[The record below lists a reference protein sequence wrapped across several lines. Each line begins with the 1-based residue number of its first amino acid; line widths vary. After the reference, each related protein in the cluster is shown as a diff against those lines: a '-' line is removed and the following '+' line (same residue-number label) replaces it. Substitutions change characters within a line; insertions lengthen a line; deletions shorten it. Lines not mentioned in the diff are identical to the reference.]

1 MSTIEGASIEMTK
14 VLGITGG
21 IATGKSTVVAF
32 LKKAGYPIVDGDV
45 IAREIVAKGQP
56 ALAAIVETF
65 GPDILLTTGE
75 LDRKKL
81 GQLIFSSSQKR
92 ELLNETLKPFL
103 RKEILRQ
110 IEEAKKKAAS
120 LIIVDIPLLYEAHY
134 EAIMDQ
140 VAVVYVPEKI
150 QKERLMA
157 RNHLTEEEAQQRIAS
172 QWPIE
177 TKKERA
183 DIVFDNQGTREET
196 EQQVK
201 KWLEK
206 QAEKK

>member
-1 MSTIEGASIEMTK
+1 MTK

-21 IATGKSTVVAF
+21 IATGKSTVVALF
-32 LKKAGYPIVDGDV
+32 KKAGYPIVDGDI

-65 GPDILLTTGE
+65 GPEIVLTTGE

-81 GQLIFSSSQKR
+81 GQLIFASPQKR

-110 IEEAKKKAAS
+110 IEEAKKKAA
-120 LIIVDIPLLYEAHY
+120 LVIVDIPLLYEAHY

-140 VAVVYVPEKI
+140 IAVVYVPEKI

-157 RNHLTEEEAQQRIAS
+157 RNQLTEEEAQQRIAS

-177 TKKERA
+177 MKKERA

-201 KWLEK
+201 KWLEE
-206 QAEKK
+206 QIGKK

>member
-32 LKKAGYPIVDGDV
+32 FKKAGYPIVDGDV

-65 GPDILLTTGE
+65 GPEIVLTTGE

-120 LIIVDIPLLYEAHY
+120 LIIVDIPLLYETHY

>member
-1 MSTIEGASIEMTK
+1 MTK

-21 IATGKSTVVAF
+21 IATGKSTVVALF
-32 LKKAGYPIVDGDV
+32 KKAGYPIVDGDI

-65 GPDILLTTGE
+65 GPEIVLTTGE

-81 GQLIFSSSQKR
+81 GQLIFASPQKR
-92 ELLNETLKPFL
+92 ELLNETLNPFL

-110 IEEAKKKAAS
+110 IEEAKKKAA
-120 LIIVDIPLLYEAHY
+120 LVIVDIPLLYEAHY

-157 RNHLTEEEAQQRIAS
+157 RNQLTEE
-172 QWPIE
+172 
-177 TKKERA
+177 
-183 DIVFDNQGTREET
+183 
-196 EQQVK
+196 
-201 KWLEK
+201 
-206 QAEKK
+206 

>member
-1 MSTIEGASIEMTK
+1 MLFRS
-14 VLGITGG
+14 
-21 IATGKSTVVAF
+21 
-32 LKKAGYPIVDGDV
+32 
-45 IAREIVAKGQP
+45 VAKGQP
-56 ALAAIVETF
+56 ALATIVETF
-65 GPDILLTTGE
+65 GPEIVLTTGE

-81 GQLIFSSSQKR
+81 GQLIFSISQKR

>member
-1 MSTIEGASIEMTK
+1 MTK

-32 LKKAGYPIVDGDV
+32 KKAGYPIVDGDV

-65 GPDILLTTGE
+65 GPEIVLTTGE

>member
-1 MSTIEGASIEMTK
+1 
-14 VLGITGG
+14 
-21 IATGKSTVVAF
+21 
-32 LKKAGYPIVDGDV
+32 
-45 IAREIVAKGQP
+45 
-56 ALAAIVETF
+56 
-65 GPDILLTTGE
+65 
-75 LDRKKL
+75 
-81 GQLIFSSSQKR
+81 
-92 ELLNETLKPFL
+92 
-103 RKEILRQ
+103 
-110 IEEAKKKAAS
+110 
-120 LIIVDIPLLYEAHY
+120 
-134 EAIMDQ
+134 MDQ

-157 RNHLTEEEAQQRIAS
+157 RNQLTEEEAQQRIAS

-196 EQQVK
+196 EQQVR

>member
-1 MSTIEGASIEMTK
+1 MTK

-21 IATGKSTVVAF
+21 IATGKSAVVALF
-32 LKKAGYPIVDGDV
+32 KKAGYPIVDGDI

-65 GPDILLTTGE
+65 GPEIVLTTGE

-81 GQLIFSSSQKR
+81 GQLIFANPQKR

-110 IEEAKKKAAS
+110 IEEAKKKAA
-120 LIIVDIPLLYEAHY
+120 LVIVDIPLLYEAHY

-157 RNHLTEEEAQQRIAS
+157 RNQLTEEEAQQRIDS

-177 TKKERA
+177 MKKERA

-201 KWLEK
+201 KWLEE
-206 QAEKK
+206 QTGKK